1 MKENDNVILN
11 KNETYISV
19 TDNILQNKDNNYKKY
34 IEDMFIEKNYEQDDF
49 QIKIIK
55 KTCFYPPCLNQIIG
69 SDNYCN
75 LHNKDM
81 I

>member
-1 MKENDNVILN
+1 MN
-11 KNETYISV
+11 KNGC
-19 TDNILQNKDNNYKKY
+19 KK
-34 IEDMFIEKNYEQDDF
+34 EQADF

-55 KTCFYPPCLNQIIG
+55 RACYFPPCLNQIIG
-69 SDNYCN
+69 SDNYCS